1 MELDLQWDEPQYRD
15 MAILDFDMESLA
27 AGFAD
32 PAWVPQKITCISW
45 SWVGYDAVNSVIS
58 TQMGFFIPSIRAN
71 ALAQFMPIFNQADM
85 VTGHN
90 LLRHD
95 LPLLRAECLYLGIEP
110 PKAKLVQDTIRIG
123 KSKGLKKGLDNLGG
137 MLMTQEEKQAMD
149 WAAWEKAYED
159 PTWQAV
165 IDRCES
171 DVRLHKE
178 VRAEMLRR
186 GGWLKK
192 PVTWSP

>member
-1 MELDLQWDEPQYRD
+1 MDLSLPSVAPEYRD
-15 MAILDFDMESLA
+15 LRILDFDMESLA

-45 SWVGYDAVNSVIS
+45 SWVGYDAVNTVIS
-58 TQMGFFIPSIRAN
+58 TQMGFFIPSIRA
-71 ALAQFMPIFNQADM
+71 AMLVQFMPVFNQADM

-90 LLRHD
+90 LIRHD
-95 LPLLRAECLYLGIEP
+95 LPLLKSECLLLGVEP
-110 PKAKLVQDTIRIG
+110 PQPKLVQDTMRLG
-123 KSKGLKKGLDNLGG
+123 RTKGLKKGLDNLAG
-137 MLMTQEEKQAMD
+137 MLKTQEEKQAMD
-149 WAAWEKAYED
+149 WAAWEAAYED
-159 PTWQAV
+159 PTWQKV

-186 GGWLKK
+186 GGWLTP
-192 PVTWSP
+192 PVTGRA